1 MILKYREKQRAGFM
15 YGTLRHVRSSKNGL
29 DCDGEVVAGLDPK
42 EMGLLGL
49 DLGYQANPNYGD
61 RGSVVP
67 PPPMFEEGKQ
77 PCAKTP
83 LLQGKNQ
90 GKAPLIPGKPALI
103 QGKNG
108 KKPDKMESRV

>member
-1 MILKYREKQRAGFM
+1 M
-15 YGTLRHVRSSKNGL
+15 
-29 DCDGEVVAGLDPK
+29 AGLDPK

-49 DLGYQANPNYGD
+49 DLDQANPNYGD